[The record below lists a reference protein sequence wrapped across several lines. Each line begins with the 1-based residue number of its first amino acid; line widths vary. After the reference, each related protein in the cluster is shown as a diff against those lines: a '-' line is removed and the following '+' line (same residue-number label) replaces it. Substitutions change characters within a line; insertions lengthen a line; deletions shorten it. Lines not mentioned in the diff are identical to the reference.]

1 MKVLVFLS
9 LLLGISLLNSHFVW
23 ADKNHNEVSKQEQ
36 NYNDENHD
44 KSSQHNEDSTNH
56 EQQVISDEN
65 EKMVS
70 IQK

>member
-1 MKVLVFLS
+1 M
-9 LLLGISLLNSHFVW
+9 W

-70 IQK
+70 IQKWRRIDTKTRSHMKKLR